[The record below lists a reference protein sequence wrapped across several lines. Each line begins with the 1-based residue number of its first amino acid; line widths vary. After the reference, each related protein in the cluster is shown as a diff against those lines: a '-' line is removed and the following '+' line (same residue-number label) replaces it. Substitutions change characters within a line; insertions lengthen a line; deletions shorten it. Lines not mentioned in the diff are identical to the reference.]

1 MTTILLSGYYGFNN
15 IGDEAVL
22 GGLLA
27 GLQAELPNVEPVV
40 LSADPAATQR
50 LHGVRA
56 IPRMHLAAIQK
67 ELAQASL
74 LISGGG
80 SLLQDVTS
88 LRSPFYYL
96 GILWLA
102 QRAGVPTMAL
112 AQGIGPLRHWLARRC
127 ANTLLNR
134 TRAITV
140 RDPVSA
146 ALLEELEVTVPPIE
160 VTADPSFLLEPE
172 ASERLDSWW
181 SGYIPVNRPLIGI
194 ALRQWGGNKSIE
206 RYHAISDALVA
217 LAQQT
222 GALLLFL
229 PMQYDR
235 DLSVAEEMAGWTPAE
250 SRVLDLPLT
259 PREMLEAVG
268 RCDVMLA
275 MRLHALIFAV
285 QRGTPAFGFAYD
297 PKVLDFSLEAGLP
310 TPPAWSDLSA
320 ESLIPTLQSFW
331 NTRDAVRLH
340 IQAGSSRLI
349 ALAHRNITRVREVLE
364 DTGSLSSK

>member
-1 MTTILLSGYYGFNN
+1 MTTILLSGYYGYNN

-22 GGLLA
+22 GGILA
-27 GLQAELPNVEPVV
+27 GLRAELPAVEPVV
-40 LSADPAATQR
+40 LSGNPAATEQ

-56 IPRMHLAAIQK
+56 IPRMSLSAIQ
-67 ELAQASL
+67 QALGQSAL

-88 LRSPFYYL
+88 RRSPFYYL

-102 QRAGVPTMAL
+102 QRAGVPTMVL
-112 AQGIGPLRHWLARRC
+112 AQGIGPLRGWLARRW
-127 ANTLLNR
+127 AGTTLNR
-134 TRAITV
+134 ARAITV

-146 ALLEELEVTVPPIE
+146 TVLEDLHVTVPPVE
-160 VTADPSFLLEPE
+160 VTADPSFLLAPE
-172 ASERLDSWW
+172 ASERLDAWW
-181 SGYIPVNRPLIGI
+181 SGYVPAGRPVIGV
-194 ALRQWGGNKSIE
+194 ALRHWQGRQATE

-217 LAQQT
+217 LAQET

-235 DLSVAEEMAGWTPAE
+235 DLAVAEEMAGWTPAE
-250 SRVLDLPLT
+250 SRVLDMALT

-268 RCDVMLA
+268 RCDAILA

-297 PKVLDFSLEAGLP
+297 PKVLDFSLAAGLP
-310 TPPAWSDLSA
+310 VPPAWHTLTAD
-320 ESLIPTLQSFW
+320 SLISALQQFW
-331 NTRDAVRLH
+331 QTRDTLRAHLHTTSARLT
-340 IQAGSSRLI
+340 
-349 ALAHRNITRVREVLE
+349 ALAQRNITVVKELLAGR
-364 DTGSLSSK
+364 